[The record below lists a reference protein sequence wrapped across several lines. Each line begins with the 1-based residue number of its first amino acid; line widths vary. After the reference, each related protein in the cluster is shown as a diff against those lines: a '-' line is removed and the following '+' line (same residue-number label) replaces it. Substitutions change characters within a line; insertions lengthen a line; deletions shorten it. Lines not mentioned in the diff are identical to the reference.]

1 MNWSYERTRGERGIG
16 RPLPYAAVRKL
27 TILIAAL
34 AIALAG
40 CGDDKND
47 SRDSSGG
54 DDKAGSATVGQPTTP
69 ESSNGCKTVAA
80 PKAKPDGSEKKP
92 KLKLDNGTPYHL
104 RVDTSCGTFT
114 ILLDQAQSPNA
125 AASLVALARAKFFN
139 GTVFHRI
146 VPDFVIQ
153 GGDPTGTGSGGPGY
167 STRDK
172 PPAEAGYTKGVVA
185 MAKTGEEPAGTAG
198 SQFYVVTGADA
209 GLPPDY
215 AIVGKVEDGQAVVDR
230 IGQLGGPDEKPTQ
243 PVVINSITVQE
254 G

>member
-1 MNWSYERTRGERGIG
+1 M
-16 RPLPYAAVRKL
+16 RKL

-34 AIALAG
+34 AIAIAG
-40 CGDDKND
+40 CGDDKKD

-54 DDKAGSATVGQPTTP
+54 DETAGSATVGQPTTP
-69 ESSNGCKTVAA
+69 QSSNGCKTVAA

-92 KLKLDNGTPYHL
+92 KLKLDDGTPYRL

-114 ILLDQAQSPNA
+114 VLLDQAQSPNA
-125 AASLVALARAKFFN
+125 SASLVSLARRKFFD

-146 VPDFVIQ
+146 VPGFVIQ
-153 GGDPTGTGSGGPGY
+153 GGDPTGTGMGGPGY

-172 PPAEAGYTKGVVA
+172 PPADASYTKGVVA
-185 MAKTGEEPAGTAG
+185 MAKTGSEPAGTAG
-198 SQFYVVTGADA
+198 SQFYVVTGDDA

-215 AIVGKVEDGQAVVDR
+215 AIVGKVDDGQNVVDK

-243 PVVINSITVQE
+243 PVVINSITVLE